1 MNANKALKVLTIASV
16 ATFSAQV
23 LSNYE
28 PTSKA
33 MEGKMDRSTQKEV
46 APRVEGR
53 QMPGDQTEGV
63 QAHQRKWDRS
73 ASARKDEAKQHTST
87 TLTQKGKITKVQEA
101 LKNEGYTI
109 SSVDGVMGPETRSAL
124 KKYQSENGLE
134 ESGRLNEKTISAMNI
149 KLDDASSNREDKMSD
164 EVYSE

>member
-28 PTSKA
+28 TESKA
-33 MEGKMDRSTQKEV
+33 MEGKMDRSTQREV
-46 APRVEGR
+46 APRVDGR

-63 QAHQRKWDRS
+63 QAHQRGWDRS
-73 ASARKDEAKQHTST
+73 ASARNDEAMQHQST
-87 TLTQKGKITKVQEA
+87 TLTQKGKITKVQQA

-109 SSVDGVMGPETRSAL
+109 TSVDGVMGPETRSAL
-124 KKYQSENGLE
+124 KEYQAENGIE

-149 KLDDASSNREDKMSD
+149 KLDDASSDREDNFSD
-164 EVYSE
+164 ETYSE